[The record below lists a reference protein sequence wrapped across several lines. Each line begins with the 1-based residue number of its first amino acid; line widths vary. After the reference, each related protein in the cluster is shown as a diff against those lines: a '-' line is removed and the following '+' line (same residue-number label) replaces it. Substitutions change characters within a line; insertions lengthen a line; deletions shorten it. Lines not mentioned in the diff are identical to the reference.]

1 MSATVSTIVRSRIQP
16 KARPEAENR
25 PGAFFSACWYAI
37 ARHFARRAAIRSL
50 GELNDRALRDIGIE
64 RSQIE
69 AAVHGFV
76 ELPDRM
82 RM

>member
-1 MSATVSTIVRSRIQP
+1 MSATASTIVQAGPLKRSGSLA
-16 KARPEAENR
+16 KA
-25 PGAFFSACWYAI
+25 FSAFWYAV
-37 ARHFARRAAIRSL
+37 ARYFARRAAIQSL

-69 AAVHGFV
+69 AAVHGFID
-76 ELPDRM
+76 LTDRM